1 VSITFLCHHVIKSS
15 SYKLLETVWFLAHH
29 VCVWHGVYVCNVRR
43 VPAWRRRLVCS
54 VCQLSGCGACICCE
68 MPSCT
73 NAFHAMCAQTVGI
86 YMRLEPACIG
96 ANGSRSPACIGANGS
111 RSVPAHRTVYCN
123 LHRPV
128 ETSAVT
134 SGSHFTYKLNGC
146 LKSSKKVKKLGAE
159 GSAMSAVATSL
170 HIPTNK

>member
-1 VSITFLCHHVIKSS
+1 
-15 SYKLLETVWFLAHH
+15 
-29 VCVWHGVYVCNVRR
+29 
-43 VPAWRRRLVCS
+43 
-54 VCQLSGCGACICCE
+54 
-68 MPSCT
+68 
-73 NAFHAMCAQTVGI
+73 MCAQTVGI
-86 YMRLEPACIG
+86 YMRLE
-96 ANGSRSPACIGANGS
+96 PACIGANGS